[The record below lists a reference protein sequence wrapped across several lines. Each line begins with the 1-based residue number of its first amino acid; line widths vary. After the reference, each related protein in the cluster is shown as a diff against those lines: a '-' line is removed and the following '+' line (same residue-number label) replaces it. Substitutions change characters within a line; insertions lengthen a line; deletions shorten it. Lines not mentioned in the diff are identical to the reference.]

1 MKIKK
6 GDKVKIISGKDSGK
20 VATVLKVLNES
31 GKIVVEGVGVVKK
44 HVKPGAVSK
53 EGGII
58 SIEKPIDASNV
69 MYFDE
74 KINKP
79 VRIGYK
85 LINGKK
91 YRFSKKSGEILDKK
105 V

>member
-6 GDKVKIISGKDSGK
+6 GDKVKIILGKDSGK

-31 GKIVVEGVGVVKK
+31 GKIVVEGVGIVKK

-58 SIEKPIDASNV
+58 SIEKPIDVSNV

-85 LINGKK
+85 LIKGKK
-91 YRFSKKSGEILDKK
+91 YRYSKKSGEIIDKK
-105 V
+105 I

>member
-6 GDKVKIISGKDSGK
+6 GDKVKIILGKDRGK
-20 VATVLKVLNES
+20 IAPVLKVLKKSN
-31 GKIVVEGVGVVKK
+31 KIVVEGVSIVKK

-53 EGGII
+53 AGGII
-58 SIEKPIDASNV
+58 SIEKPIDVSNV

-91 YRFSKKSGEILDKK
+91 YRISKKSGEIIDKK
-105 V
+105 I

>member
-6 GDKVKIISGKDSGK
+6 GDKVKIILGKDKGK
-20 VATVLKVLNES
+20 VASVLKVLKES
-31 GKIVVEGVGVVKK
+31 NKIVVEGVGIVKK
-44 HVKPGAVSK
+44 HVKPGAISK

-58 SIEKPIDASNV
+58 SIEKPIDVSNV

-91 YRFSKKSGEILDKK
+91 YRVSKKSGEIIDKK